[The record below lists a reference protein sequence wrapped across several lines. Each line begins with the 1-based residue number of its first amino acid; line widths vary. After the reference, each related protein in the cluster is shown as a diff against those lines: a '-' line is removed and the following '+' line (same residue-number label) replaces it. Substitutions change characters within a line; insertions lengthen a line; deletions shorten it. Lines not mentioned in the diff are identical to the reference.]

1 MLQGKHRPHLCDHL
15 DFSQH
20 PERRHY
26 LCDLFEHEPD
36 MARHALEMHGGDLCA
51 SARRRF
57 AGDPN
62 VVITQ
67 GKFPDVMHHVAPETI
82 AFMHI
87 DLNNGQAE
95 IGVLE
100 MLF

>member
-1 MLQGKHRPHLCDHL
+1 
-15 DFSQH
+15 
-20 PERRHY
+20 
-26 LCDLFEHEPD
+26 